1 MELWKI
7 CRAVNNAV
15 RLDMLRVISQSPC
28 CALNVLQTGDF
39 VRLQKAAS
47 SQYLKQ
53 LAAAGFLAVE
63 RNGRYVVCS
72 CSDAPG
78 TCAGEIYGALKTV
91 FPKSSKTDW
100 TDGVIE
106 KINAFSHYVRIR
118 ILNQLCE
125 KGVMGFEQLLK
136 RTDLTAKTLRRQIG
150 VLITAGFVEPDTNSE
165 TEAREYRLAE
175 VNDPLSKALLKCLKF
190 DHSLQTVAL
199 QN

>member
-1 MELWKI
+1 MSRCECGIMLAADESVWFIVVRRKMELWKI

-91 FPKSSKTDW
+91 FPKSSKT
-100 TDGVIE
+100 
-106 KINAFSHYVRIR
+106 NY
-118 ILNQLCE
+118 Q
-125 KGVMGFEQLLK
+125 
-136 RTDLTAKTLRRQIG
+136 
-150 VLITAGFVEPDTNSE
+150 
-165 TEAREYRLAE
+165 
-175 VNDPLSKALLKCLKF
+175 
-190 DHSLQTVAL
+190 
-199 QN
+199 